1 MKSNQHKVNKHNRP
15 VHEYEIPTPLI
26 LIIKKKKKKLKLDLM
41 KEINYI
47 WMSIS
52 SKPNKKKKKLYMNVK
67 QYAKL
72 DDGRTE
78 RTSLIVFI
86 DEGNKNWPG

>member
-1 MKSNQHKVNKHNRP
+1 
-15 VHEYEIPTPLI
+15 
-26 LIIKKKKKKLKLDLM
+26 M

-52 SKPNKKKKKLYMNVK
+52 SKPNKKKKKKLYMNVK

>member
-1 MKSNQHKVNKHNRP
+1 MNV
-15 VHEYEIPTPLI
+15 Y
-26 LIIKKKKKKLKLDLM
+26 LKQT
-41 KEINYI
+41 K
-47 WMSIS
+47 
-52 SKPNKKKKKLYMNVK
+52 KKKKKLYMNVK

-72 DDGRTE
+72 DDGRME

>member
-1 MKSNQHKVNKHNRP
+1 MKTKYQLFWSSLSKQKQKRKQKQKQKQNKK
-15 VHEYEIPTPLI
+15 T
-26 LIIKKKKKKLKLDLM
+26 KTKLKLDLM

-52 SKPNKKKKKLYMNVK
+52 SKPKKKLYMNVK

-72 DDGRTE
+72 DDGRME

>member
-1 MKSNQHKVNKHNRP
+1 MNTKYQLLWSS
-15 VHEYEIPTPLI
+15 LS
-26 LIIKKKKKKLKLDLM
+26 KKKKKTQIGLDERNKLYMNVYLKQT
-41 KEINYI
+41 KQ
-47 WMSIS
+47 
-52 SKPNKKKKKLYMNVK
+52 KKKKKLYMNVK